1 MAYAVY
7 QTLPAGGSDLLI
19 VRDSEL
25 DALEMAAEVN
35 AHLAE
40 NGVPAELSHCYVEL
54 LA

>member
-25 DALEMAAEVN
+25 DAQELAAEVN

-40 NGVPAELSHCYVEL
+40 NNIPRECSYCYVE
-54 LA
+54 AV